1 MGNRSFAING
11 KGHVTQFGGV
21 PAPEAKTEKSEP
33 KKAKAK
39 KPKAKNADS
48 E

>member
-1 MGNRSFAING
+1 MSRSFAING
-11 KGHVTQFGGV
+11 KGHITEFGGV

-33 KKAKAK
+33 KKPKAK
-39 KPKAKNADS
+39 KPKAKTADS